1 MCLSHAHSLCETSH
15 NPTRTLPERAFIHF
29 CQNAA
34 SILARVELM
43 KLEHHL
49 ANPAARSR
57 QALLTADAVSQA
69 EGNHPTHV
77 GVPKTQR
84 WSPIERTRGSDRPI
98 DLQTRHFICL
108 LPTPR
113 IVSLDRGGVSNL
125 PEGDFAKIPSA
136 IFYKKNLPF
145 SPFGH
150 IGRCAGMKNKT
161 ATPACGHR
169 KCDRELHRAFPY
181 LRAVSMEVQVF
192 PQPLTCNV
200 IIAVRLISSMRITR
214 RTEFMPHTRIETR
227 KAAALV
233 FQRDFIALN
242 CVWPISD
249 MSAKALV
256 HYLVR
261 MVQAIRS

>member
-98 DLQTRHFICL
+98 NSQTRHFICL

-145 SPFGH
+145 SPFWPYWPLCWHEKQDRDASVRPSKMRPRIASRFPLSARGVD
-150 IGRCAGMKNKT
+150 GGAGFSST
-161 ATPACGHR
+161 SYLQRHHR
-169 KCDRELHRAFPY
+169 GP
-181 LRAVSMEVQVF
+181 V
-192 PQPLTCNV
+192 N
-200 IIAVRLISSMRITR
+200 
-214 RTEFMPHTRIETR
+214 
-227 KAAALV
+227 
-233 FQRDFIALN
+233 
-242 CVWPISD
+242 
-249 MSAKALV
+249 LV
-256 HYLVR
+256 HADYATNGVY
-261 MVQAIRS
+261 AAYSD